1 MYPED
6 LPVGS
11 YTHLNFAFA
20 FIDPTTFAVAPMSE
34 DQVSLFKRT
43 AGLKDHAPGLQVW
56 ISIGGW
62 SMNDPD
68 QPTHSTFSQLAGSTA
83 AQSQFFA
90 SLLSF
95 MQTYG
100 FDGVD
105 IDWWVLTLWSCIW
118 PWQLR

>member
-20 FIDPTTFAVAPMSE
+20 FIDPKTFAVSPMLD
-34 DQVSLFKRT
+34 DQIPLFQRT
-43 AGLKDHAPGLQVW
+43 TNLKTRAPGLEVW

-68 QPTHSTFSQLAGSTA
+68 QPTHSTFSQLAASSD
-83 AQSQFFA
+83 AQAKFFK
-90 SLLSF
+90 SLISF

-105 IDWWVLTLWSCIW
+105 MDW
-118 PWQLR
+118 